1 MSLCLCGESLLTMA
15 RLSRLSQCHCPGP
28 CFKPEILN
36 LTAIYQ
42 LMCELL
48 GMSANTPTDIV
59 FSFRGLMQRGGKTG
73 PHSDGWGIAFY
84 EGKGL
89 REFRDPNPSCD
100 SEIANL
106 VCRYP
111 IKSTI
116 VISHIRQANAGRIAL
131 ENTHPFTRELWGKH
145 WTFAHNG
152 QLKGIRKF
160 PLKHYLPVGT
170 TDSEYAFCWI
180 MDQVRERFP
189 KPPKRVSTLQ
199 RFIRQLCDEL
209 RGLGVFNMLLTD
221 SRYLYCYCSTRL
233 HWITRRAPFNQASLK
248 DDDMTVDFAKE
259 TTENDIVSI
268 IATDPLTINETWHP
282 IQPGDMVVFGNGEL
296 AA

>member
-1 MSLCLCGESLLTMA
+1 
-15 RLSRLSQCHCPGP
+15 
-28 CFKPEILN
+28 
-36 LTAIYQ
+36 
-42 LMCELL
+42 MCELL

>member
-1 MSLCLCGESLLTMA
+1 
-15 RLSRLSQCHCPGP
+15 
-28 CFKPEILN
+28 
-36 LTAIYQ
+36 
-42 LMCELL
+42 MCELL

-59 FSFRGLMQRGGKTG
+59 FSFRGLMQRGGNTG

-116 VISHIRQANAGRIAL
+116 VVSHIRQANAGRIAL
-131 ENTHPFTRELWGKH
+131 ENTHPFTRELWGKY

-160 PLKHYLPVGT
+160 PLEHYFPVGT

-199 RFIRQLCDEL
+199 RFIRKLCDEL
-209 RGLGVFNMLLTD
+209 RELGVFNMLLTD
-221 SRYLYCYCSTRL
+221 SRSLYCYCSTRL

-248 DDDMTVDFAKE
+248 DDDITVDFARE
-259 TTENDIVSI
+259 TTENDIVTVV
-268 IATDPLTINETWHP
+268 ATDPLTIDETWHP
-282 IQPGDMVVFGNGEL
+282 ILPGEMVVFGDGEL
-296 AA
+296 TA